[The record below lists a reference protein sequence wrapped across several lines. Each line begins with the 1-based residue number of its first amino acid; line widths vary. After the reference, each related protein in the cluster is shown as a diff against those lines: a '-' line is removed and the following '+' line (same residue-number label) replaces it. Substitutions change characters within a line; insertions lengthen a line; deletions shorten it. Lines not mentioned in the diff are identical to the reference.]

1 MHSITA
7 GLLLTKLN
15 TGSEYFT
22 YSELRDCDDDSP
34 FDARREINALLKEG
48 FIREDGDR
56 RYRITVDIYTL
67 RKFVLKGDSDVKGP
81 SETSMTYRFDS
92 FKIVES
98 VWHAA
103 NRVTETDRFDN
114 KSDDED
120 EEEDRY
126 ELNRRRREYLE
137 KRRQELIARLREE
150 LCESDDDDDD
160 DADEEEINRRR
171 REYLERRRRE
181 LIARMQEEMAEND
194 DDDDDDRILIN
205 DDDDDD
211 DDNDLL
217 GDDDDDEDEEEDDE
231 DDDDNPFEDDKY
243 SMTAHSLFAKSEEEE
258 MLEKIRNLLIGGDRN
273 SKLAV
278 AALKLCASEGYVSPW
293 LLCKTQ
299 HADDSTAEFICF
311 WLYVNDFIKRD
322 ENDENKYLLA
332 IPENLFF
339 ACCNEAEERRKS
351 LGHLAVTLK
360 KISEQKQKKE
370 HEERDSLQKYANNYQ
385 FRKVVRAKLIA
396 LVRTD
401 LKMTRAK
408 AITKAE
414 GCLCAARDMG
424 NDKAAA
430 VYEKVIFELNNMSDY
445 LYTRLKSQQT
455 D

>member
-1 MHSITA
+1 MALDKDIRTFCRNSGTFSIPLIQLEFSVTYKEAARVVDKLVGA
-7 GLLLTKLN
+7 GEASPLADELSYEYITKERVTPSN
-15 TGSEYFT
+15 DRKSDSISADSEPGDIVSEYRNF
-22 YSELRDCDDDSP
+22 
-34 FDARREINALLKEG
+34 LKRHIDE
-48 FIREDGDR
+48 R
-56 RYRITVDIYTL
+56 
-67 RKFVLKGDSDVKGP
+67 SDTIK
-81 SETSMTYRFDS
+81 
-92 FKIVES
+92 
-98 VWHAA
+98 
-103 NRVTETDRFDN
+103 
-114 KSDDED
+114 
-120 EEEDRY
+120 
-126 ELNRRRREYLE
+126 
-137 KRRQELIARLREE
+137 REE
-150 LCESDDDDDD
+150 DDDD

-181 LIARMQEEMAEND
+181 LISRMQEEMAEND

-205 DDDDDD
+205 DDEDDDD
-211 DDNDLL
+211 LFGEDN
-217 GDDDDDEDEEEDDE
+217 DDEDEEE
-231 DDDDNPFEDDKY
+231 DDDDNPFEDYKF

-258 MLEKIRNLLIGGDRN
+258 MLEKTRNLLIDGDRN

-299 HADDSTAEFICF
+299 HAADSTADFICF

-322 ENDENKYLLA
+322 DSDENKYLLA

-339 ACCNEAEERRKS
+339 ACCQEAEERRNS
-351 LGHLAVTLK
+351 LGHLAGTLK
-360 KISEQKQKKE
+360 KIGEQKQKKE
-370 HEERDSLQKYANNYQ
+370 QEERASLQKYVNNYQ

-424 NDKAAA
+424 NDKAVA

-445 LYTRLKSQQT
+445 LYTRLKSQYA

>member
-160 DADEEEINRRR
+160 DEEEDP
-171 REYLERRRRE
+171 E
-181 LIARMQEEMAEND
+181 
-194 DDDDDDRILIN
+194 
-205 DDDDDD
+205 
-211 DDNDLL
+211 
-217 GDDDDDEDEEEDDE
+217 DDDEDENSD
-231 DDDDNPFEDDKY
+231 FIK
-243 SMTAHSLFAKSEEEE
+243 SSLFADEGEESEETKH
-258 MLEKIRNLLIGGDRN
+258 EKLVKLISDESTNGKLLT
-273 SKLAV
+273 S
-278 AALKLCASEGYVSPW
+278 ALKLCASEGYISSW
-293 LLCKTQ
+293 LLCKNLN
-299 HADDSTAEFICF
+299 I
-311 WLYVNDFIKRD
+311 
-322 ENDENKYLLA
+322 DENKADFICLWLYMNDFTKSV
-332 IPENLFF
+332 ENESDKYIMALSESLFF
-339 ACCNEAEERRKS
+339 ACCHEVEERKRS
-351 LGHLAVTLK
+351 LTQLSTVIK
-360 KISEQKQKKE
+360 RVQEKRQRE
-370 HEERDSLQKYANNYQ
+370 EERERAELYRYMNDYQ

-401 LKMTRAK
+401 LKMTRSK

-414 GCLCAARDMG
+414 GYLCAARDMG
-424 NDKAAA
+424 NDKAVA
-430 VYEKVIFELNNMSDY
+430 VYEKVLFELKNMSSY
-445 LYTRLKSQQT
+445 LFNRLKSQQAN
-455 D
+455 

>member
-1 MHSITA
+1 MALDKDIKAFCRNSGTFSIPLIQLEFSVTYKEAARVVDKLVGA
-7 GLLLTKLN
+7 GEAAPLADELN
-15 TGSEYFT
+15 YEYIVKERVSPSNGRKSDSMSADSESGDIVSEYRNFLKRHIDERADT
-22 YSELRDCDDDSP
+22 IKREEDDD
-34 FDARREINALLKEG
+34 E
-48 FIREDGDR
+48 
-56 RYRITVDIYTL
+56 
-67 RKFVLKGDSDVKGP
+67 
-81 SETSMTYRFDS
+81 
-92 FKIVES
+92 
-98 VWHAA
+98 
-103 NRVTETDRFDN
+103 
-114 KSDDED
+114 
-120 EEEDRY
+120 
-126 ELNRRRREYLE
+126 
-137 KRRQELIARLREE
+137 
-150 LCESDDDDDD
+150 DD
-160 DADEEEINRRR
+160 DADEEEMNRRR

-194 DDDDDDRILIN
+194 DDDDDE
-205 DDDDDD
+205 DDDDLFVE
-211 DDNDLL
+211 DNDN
-217 GDDDDDEDEEEDDE
+217 DDEEE
-231 DDDDNPFEDDKY
+231 DDDDNPFEDDKF

-273 SKLAV
+273 SKLTV

-322 ENDENKYLLA
+322 DSDENKYLLA
-332 IPENLFF
+332 IPESLFF
-339 ACCNEAEERRKS
+339 ACCNEAEERRNS
-351 LGHLAVTLK
+351 LGHLAGTLK
-360 KISEQKQKKE
+360 KIGEQKQEKE
-370 HEERDSLQKYANNYQ
+370 QEQEERASLQKYVNNYQ
-385 FRKVVRAKLIA
+385 FRKVVRSKLIA

-445 LYTRLKSQQT
+445 MFNRLKSQYA

>member
-1 MHSITA
+1 MALDKDIKAFCRNSGTFSIPLIQLEFSVTYKEAARVVDKLVGA
-7 GLLLTKLN
+7 GEAAPLADELN
-15 TGSEYFT
+15 YEYIVKERVSPSNGRKSYSMSADSESGDIVSEYRNFLKRHIDERADT
-22 YSELRDCDDDSP
+22 IKREEDDD
-34 FDARREINALLKEG
+34 E
-48 FIREDGDR
+48 
-56 RYRITVDIYTL
+56 
-67 RKFVLKGDSDVKGP
+67 
-81 SETSMTYRFDS
+81 
-92 FKIVES
+92 
-98 VWHAA
+98 
-103 NRVTETDRFDN
+103 
-114 KSDDED
+114 
-120 EEEDRY
+120 
-126 ELNRRRREYLE
+126 
-137 KRRQELIARLREE
+137 
-150 LCESDDDDDD
+150 DD
-160 DADEEEINRRR
+160 DADEEEMNRRR

-181 LIARMQEEMAEND
+181 LIARLQAETDEEDDDEDND
-194 DDDDDDRILIN
+194 DLFEDE
-205 DDDDDD
+205 
-211 DDNDLL
+211 
-217 GDDDDDEDEEEDDE
+217 EDEEEDEE
-231 DDDDNPFEDDKY
+231 DDPSEDDEF
-243 SMTAHSLFAKSEEEE
+243 SMTTHSPFAKSEEEE
-258 MLEKIRNLLIGGDRN
+258 MLEKIRNLLIDEDRD

-299 HADDSTAEFICF
+299 RIDDSTAEFICF

-322 ENDENKYLLA
+322 ESDENKYLLA
-332 IPENLFF
+332 IPENTFF

-370 HEERDSLQKYANNYQ
+370 QEERASHQKYANNYQ
-385 FRKVVRAKLIA
+385 FRKIVRAKLIA

-401 LKMTRAK
+401 LKMTRSK

>member
-1 MHSITA
+1 MALDKDIKAFCRNCGTFSIPFIQLNFSVTYKEAARVVDELVGA
-7 GLLLTKLN
+7 GEASPLADELN
-15 TGSEYFT
+15 YEYIVKGRVSPSNGRKSDSMSADSESGDIVSEYRNFLKRHIDERADT
-22 YSELRDCDDDSP
+22 IKREEDDD
-34 FDARREINALLKEG
+34 E
-48 FIREDGDR
+48 
-56 RYRITVDIYTL
+56 
-67 RKFVLKGDSDVKGP
+67 
-81 SETSMTYRFDS
+81 
-92 FKIVES
+92 
-98 VWHAA
+98 
-103 NRVTETDRFDN
+103 
-114 KSDDED
+114 
-120 EEEDRY
+120 
-126 ELNRRRREYLE
+126 
-137 KRRQELIARLREE
+137 
-150 LCESDDDDDD
+150 DD
-160 DADEEEINRRR
+160 DADEEEMNRRR

-181 LIARMQEEMAEND
+181 LIARLQAETDEEDDDEDND
-194 DDDDDDRILIN
+194 DLFEDE
-205 DDDDDD
+205 
-211 DDNDLL
+211 
-217 GDDDDDEDEEEDDE
+217 EDEEEDEE
-231 DDDDNPFEDDKY
+231 DDPFEDDEF
-243 SMTAHSLFAKSEEEE
+243 SMTTHSPFAKSEEEV
-258 MLEKIRNLLIGGDRN
+258 MLEKICNLLIDGDRN

-299 HADDSTAEFICF
+299 NVDDSTAEFICF

-322 ENDENKYLLA
+322 DSDENRYLLA
-332 IPENLFF
+332 IPENTFF

-370 HEERDSLQKYANNYQ
+370 QEERASHQKYANNYQ

-401 LKMTRAK
+401 LKMTRSK

-445 LYTRLKSQQT
+445 MFNRLRSQQT

>member
-1 MHSITA
+1 MALDKDIKTFCRNSGTFSIPLIQLKFSVTYKEAARVVDELVGA
-7 GLLLTKLN
+7 GEASPLADELNYEYITKERVAPSNSRKSDLMSD
-15 TGSEYFT
+15 GSEPGDT
-22 YSELRDCDDDSP
+22 VSEYRNFLKRHIDERADTIKREEDDD
-34 FDARREINALLKEG
+34 E
-48 FIREDGDR
+48 
-56 RYRITVDIYTL
+56 
-67 RKFVLKGDSDVKGP
+67 
-81 SETSMTYRFDS
+81 
-92 FKIVES
+92 
-98 VWHAA
+98 
-103 NRVTETDRFDN
+103 
-114 KSDDED
+114 
-120 EEEDRY
+120 
-126 ELNRRRREYLE
+126 
-137 KRRQELIARLREE
+137 
-150 LCESDDDDDD
+150 DD
-160 DADEEEINRRR
+160 DADEEEMNRRR

-181 LIARMQEEMAEND
+181 LIARLQAETDEEDDDEDND
-194 DDDDDDRILIN
+194 DLFEDE
-205 DDDDDD
+205 
-211 DDNDLL
+211 
-217 GDDDDDEDEEEDDE
+217 EDEEEDEE
-231 DDDDNPFEDDKY
+231 DDPFEDDEF
-243 SMTAHSLFAKSEEEE
+243 SMTTHSLFAKSEEEE
-258 MLEKIRNLLIGGDRN
+258 MLEKIRKLLIDEERN

-299 HADDSTAEFICF
+299 NVDDSTAEFICF

-322 ENDENKYLLA
+322 ESDENKYLLA
-332 IPENLFF
+332 IPENTFF
-339 ACCNEAEERRKS
+339 SCCQEAEERRKS

-385 FRKVVRAKLIA
+385 FRKVVRAKLIS

-430 VYEKVIFELNNMSDY
+430 VYEKVIIELNNMSDY

>member
-1 MHSITA
+1 MALDKDIKIFCRNSGTFSIPLIQLKFSVTYKEAARVVDELVGA
-7 GLLLTKLN
+7 GEASPLADELNYEYITKERVTRSN
-15 TGSEYFT
+15 GRKSDSMSDGSEPGDIV
-22 YSELRDCDDDSP
+22 SEYKN
-34 FDARREINALLKEG
+34 FLKRHIDE
-48 FIREDGDR
+48 R
-56 RYRITVDIYTL
+56 
-67 RKFVLKGDSDVKGP
+67 SDTIKH
-81 SETSMTYRFDS
+81 EE
-92 FKIVES
+92 VE
-98 VWHAA
+98 
-103 NRVTETDRFDN
+103 
-114 KSDDED
+114 
-120 EEEDRY
+120 
-126 ELNRRRREYLE
+126 
-137 KRRQELIARLREE
+137 
-150 LCESDDDDDD
+150 DD

-194 DDDDDDRILIN
+194 DDEDEDDLF
-205 DDDDDD
+205 
-211 DDNDLL
+211 
-217 GDDDDDEDEEEDDE
+217 GDDDDDEDEEEDD
-231 DDDDNPFEDDKY
+231 DDNPFEDDKF

-258 MLEKIRNLLIGGDRN
+258 MLEKIRNLLIDGDRN

-299 HADDSTAEFICF
+299 NVDDSTAEFICF
-311 WLYVNDFIKRD
+311 WLYVKDFIKRD
-322 ENDENKYLLA
+322 DSDENKYLLA

-339 ACCNEAEERRKS
+339 ACCQEAEERRNS
-351 LGHLAVTLK
+351 LGHLAGTLK
-360 KISEQKQKKE
+360 KIGEQKQKKE
-370 HEERDSLQKYANNYQ
+370 QEERASLQKYVNNYQ

-445 LYTRLKSQQT
+445 MFNRLKSQYA

>member
-1 MHSITA
+1 MS
-7 GLLLTKLN
+7 
-15 TGSEYFT
+15 
-22 YSELRDCDDDSP
+22 
-34 FDARREINALLKEG
+34 
-48 FIREDGDR
+48 
-56 RYRITVDIYTL
+56 DISL
-67 RKFVLKGDSDVKGP
+67 QLKGAADAVRYGIEVTNMALDKDIKAFCRNSGTFSIPLIQLEFSVTYKEAARAVDELVGAGEASPLADELNYEYIVKERVAPSNGRKSNSMSADSESGD
-81 SETSMTYRFDS
+81 
-92 FKIVES
+92 IVSGHRNFLKRHIDE
-98 VWHAA
+98 
-103 NRVTETDRFDN
+103 RTDTT
-114 KSDDED
+114 KCEEDDED
-120 EEEDRY
+120 E
-126 ELNRRRREYLE
+126 
-137 KRRQELIARLREE
+137 
-150 LCESDDDDDD
+150 DD
-160 DADEEEINRRR
+160 DADEEERNRRR

-181 LIARMQEEMAEND
+181 LIARMREEMAEND
-194 DDDDDDRILIN
+194 EDDDDDRILIN

-211 DDNDLL
+211 DD
-217 GDDDDDEDEEEDDE
+217 EEE
-231 DDDDNPFEDDKY
+231 DDDDNPFEDDKF

-322 ENDENKYLLA
+322 DSDENKYLLA
-332 IPENLFF
+332 IPESLFF
-339 ACCNEAEERRKS
+339 ACCNEAEEHRNS
-351 LGHLAVTLK
+351 LGHLAGTLK
-360 KISEQKQKKE
+360 KIGEQKQEKE
-370 HEERDSLQKYANNYQ
+370 QEECASLQKYVNNYQ
-385 FRKVVRAKLIA
+385 FRKVVRSKLIA

-445 LYTRLKSQQT
+445 MFNRLKSQHA

>member
-1 MHSITA
+1 MALDKDIKTFCRNSGTFSIPLIQLKFSVTYKEAARVVDELVGA
-7 GLLLTKLN
+7 GEASPLADELSYEYIIKERVTRSNGRKSDSMSADSES
-15 TGSEYFT
+15 GDIVSEYRNF
-22 YSELRDCDDDSP
+22 
-34 FDARREINALLKEG
+34 LKRHIDE
-48 FIREDGDR
+48 R
-56 RYRITVDIYTL
+56 
-67 RKFVLKGDSDVKGP
+67 SDTIK
-81 SETSMTYRFDS
+81 R
-92 FKIVES
+92 
-98 VWHAA
+98 
-103 NRVTETDRFDN
+103 
-114 KSDDED
+114 DED
-120 EEEDRY
+120 EE
-126 ELNRRRREYLE
+126 
-137 KRRQELIARLREE
+137 
-150 LCESDDDDDD
+150 DDDD

-181 LIARMQEEMAEND
+181 LIARMQEEMAENY

-205 DDDDDD
+205 DDEDDDD
-211 DDNDLL
+211 LFGEDN
-217 GDDDDDEDEEEDDE
+217 DDEDEEE
-231 DDDDNPFEDDKY
+231 DDDDNPFEDDKF

-278 AALKLCASEGYVSPW
+278 TALKLCASEGYVSPW

-322 ENDENKYLLA
+322 ESDENKYLLA

-339 ACCNEAEERRKS
+339 ACCQEAEERRNS
-351 LGHLAVTLK
+351 LGHLAGTLK
-360 KISEQKQKKE
+360 KIGEQKQKKE
-370 HEERDSLQKYANNYQ
+370 QEEQVFLQKYVNNYQ

-401 LKMTRAK
+401 LKMTRSK

-445 LYTRLKSQQT
+445 MFNRLKSQYA